1 MTNKGNRVAS
11 ETADIIVIGGGLI
24 GMATAYELSRRGAG
38 RLVVLEKGPGVAMGS
53 TGSSS
58 ACLRLRYTHA
68 ETMTMALHG
77 QDTYRDWAAYTG
89 LQSPRAAMDSIGVLW
104 MLGEDR
110 ATVEAERERLIS
122 IGARA
127 QTLDRQSLAD
137 RFPAL
142 STCTTPID
150 FQNGTD
156 HDCGESDSF
165 LFEEDGGYCTDPA
178 GANQDLLEA
187 CRRDGVDVRL
197 NTQVIDIRMESGHA
211 IGVTSGDGHTIDA
224 PQIVNA
230 AGPWCNRL
238 NDNIGLGHTWNLVPT
253 RAQVML
259 RATVEPL
266 PGGLPMVADAAG
278 GVYFR
283 PDNNGQQILVGST
296 RSEDET
302 ETIDDPD
309 SYKTAIDDDTKQR
322 LLHGLHHRI
331 PGLQHRGR
339 VTGVAGMY
347 TINQQDV
354 HPVLGKTHIEGYYVS
369 NGYSGHGFK
378 LGPAV
383 GNLLAQIITDTVVEG
398 DVHVDHSFLSI
409 DREPLAVRE
418 KTVLA

>member
-1 MTNKGNRVAS
+1 MS
-11 ETADIIVIGGGLI
+11 
-24 GMATAYELSRRGAG
+24 
-38 RLVVLEKGPGVAMGS
+38 
-53 TGSSS
+53 
-58 ACLRLRYTHA
+58 
-68 ETMTMALHG
+68 MALHG
-77 QDTYRDWAAYTG
+77 QNKYRDWAAYSG
-89 LQSPRAAMDSIGVLW
+89 LESPRASMESIGVLW
-104 MLGEDR
+104 MLGEDKT
-110 ATVEAERERLIS
+110 TVETERDRLRS

-127 QTLDRQSLAD
+127 QTLDRQALAD
-137 RFPAL
+137 RFPTL
-142 STCTTPID
+142 STCTTPVD
-150 FQNGTD
+150 FENGTD
-156 HDCGESDSF
+156 HDCGESDHF

-197 NTQVIDIRMESGHA
+197 STLVTAIRTNGERVT
-211 IGVTSGDGHTIDA
+211 GVTLVDGHTIDA
-224 PQIVNA
+224 PQVVNA

-238 NDNIGLGHTWNLVPT
+238 NDNIGLEHTWNLVPT

-309 SYKTAIDDDTKQR
+309 SYKTAIDDDAKQR

-331 PGLQHRGR
+331 PSLQHRGQ
-339 VTGVAGMY
+339 VSGVAGMY
-347 TINQQDV
+347 TMNQQDV
-354 HPVLGKTHIEGYYVS
+354 HPVLGKTHIDGYYVS

-383 GNLLAQIITDTVVEG
+383 GNLLAQIITETVVEG
-398 DVHVDHSFLSI
+398 DVAVDPSFLSI
-409 DREPLAVRE
+409 DREPLTVRE